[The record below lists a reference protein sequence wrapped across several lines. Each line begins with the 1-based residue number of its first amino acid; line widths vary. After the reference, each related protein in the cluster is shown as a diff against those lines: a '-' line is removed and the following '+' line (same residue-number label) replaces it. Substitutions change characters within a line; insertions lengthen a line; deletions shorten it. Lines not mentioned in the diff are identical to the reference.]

1 MNELSHKVESWVER
15 GIISLRTA
23 RRILQAEGINAE
35 EALQARAGNRV
46 VTVVAILGA
55 VLIGLGAL
63 LFFASNWQAIP
74 VVGKIAIILTSTA
87 FAYGIGYWLKY
98 IKDYAKIGQAVI
110 LIGGIL
116 YGTGLFL
123 VAQLF
128 HTNAN
133 PATLFLI
140 WAAGL
145 LPLVLLL
152 ADEWLMVLS
161 TIVFAVWS
169 LSRSFFDISIFRDFN
184 PTANYPFLAIL
195 LLVVLPIIVY
205 YRFRTA
211 YAFALLAFL
220 GWFGVANTVWHMNLE
235 NFEETIIV
243 QVMLNYFFLGI
254 ALMLAG
260 RLMRALPNGEDF
272 SFTTRFLGGAAF
284 AVPTYILSW
293 NAVLFLWT
301 EPPALTGVAL
311 YVFWG
316 LIVLVGLLLAA
327 FFMLRG
333 TPEERRLTI
342 REGGALAVFALF
354 GLIFALFPVDA
365 GQSASQAVMGGFGYG
380 ETYFHPYVL
389 PWNAVLLAFNIM
401 LIVLGYFE
409 RRRLFVNLGLLF
421 FLVHVISRYIDFFAL
436 EIPTSLAFIAGGVL
450 LLVLAVALERFR
462 WSLIIKMNTESLPL

>member
-1 MNELSHKVESWVER
+1 MNELSQKVESWVER
-15 GIISLRTA
+15 GVISLRTA

-46 VTVVAILGA
+46 VTVIAILGA

-63 LFFASNWQAIP
+63 LFFASNWQEIP
-74 VVGKIAIILTSTA
+74 VVGKIAIILASTA
-87 FAYGIGYWLKY
+87 FAYGVGYWLKY

-133 PATLFLI
+133 PATLFLM
-140 WAAGL
+140 WAGGL

-161 TIVFAVWS
+161 TVVFAIWS
-169 LSRSFFDISIFRDFN
+169 LSRSFFDVGFFN
-184 PTANYPFLAIL
+184 NTQPIPNYLFIL
-195 LLVVLPIIVY
+195 LLAVIVLPVIVY
-205 YRFRTA
+205 FRFRVA
-211 YAFALLAFL
+211 YVFALLAFL
-220 GWFGVANTVWHMNLE
+220 GWFGVANAAWHWNIENLNE
-235 NFEETIIV
+235 AVVV

-254 ALMLAG
+254 VLMLAG

-293 NAVLFLWT
+293 NTMLFLWDK
-301 EPPALTGVAL
+301 PFALTGVAL

-316 LIVLVGLLLAA
+316 LVVLTGVLLAA
-327 FFMLRG
+327 FFMMHG
-333 TPEERRLTI
+333 TPEERRLTL
-342 REGGALAVFALF
+342 REGGLLAVFAVF
-354 GLIFALFPVDA
+354 GLVFALFPIDA
-365 GQSASQAVMGGFGYG
+365 GQSARQALMGGFGYG
-380 ETYFHPYVL
+380 DTYFHPYVL

-401 LIVLGYFE
+401 LIILGYFE

-436 EIPTSLAFIAGGVL
+436 EIPTSLAFIAGGLL

-462 WSLIIKMNTESLPL
+462 RSLITKMNSSPAL

>member
-1 MNELSHKVESWVER
+1 MNELAQKVELWVER

-23 RRILQAEGINAE
+23 RCILQAEGINAE

-46 VTVVAILGA
+46 VTVVAILGSI
-55 VLIGLGAL
+55 LIGLGAL
-63 LFFASNWQAIP
+63 LFFASNWQEIP
-74 VVGKIAIILTSTA
+74 VIGKMAIILLSTA
-87 FAYGIGYWLKY
+87 FAYAVGYWLKY
-98 IKDYAKIGQAVI
+98 IKDYSKIGQAVI

-152 ADEWLMVLS
+152 VDEWLMVLS
-161 TIVFAVWS
+161 TIVFAIWS
-169 LSRSFFDISIFRDFN
+169 LSRSFFDVSILRDFT

-195 LLVVLPIIVY
+195 VLVVLPIVVY
-205 YRFRTA
+205 YRFRVA

-220 GWFGVANTVWHMNLE
+220 GWFGVANTVWHMN
-235 NFEETIIV
+235 FGEEAIV

-254 ALMLAG
+254 ILMLMG
-260 RLMRALPNGEDF
+260 RLLRTVPRGEDF

-293 NAVLFLWT
+293 NTMLFLWA
-301 EPPALTGVAL
+301 EPPALAGAAL

-316 LIVLVGLLLAA
+316 LVVLVGLLLVV
-327 FFMLRG
+327 FFMRQG

-342 REGGALAVFALF
+342 REGGALAVFAIF

-365 GQSASQAVMGGFGYG
+365 GQSARDALIGGFGYG

-462 WSLIIKMNTESLPL
+462 RSLITKMNTENLPL